1 MENAHKILITGWLG
15 YIWSHTAVVFG
26 QAGYDLVIVDNLSN
40 SHIGVLDAIAQLIWY
55 KPKFY
60 EADIRNTNALEKIFE
75 ENSDID
81 WVIHFAAKKAVWES
95 CQDPFL
101 YYDNNIQGTTTLL
114 KTMLNYNVKN
124 IVFSSSATVYDAL
137 KLIPPFSENDRLNT
151 NNPYGT
157 TKLMMEYLLK
167 DMSSYKNFNSVI
179 LRYFNP
185 IWAHSSWLIW
195 ETPKWIPSNLVPF
208 IYKVAKWEIWK
219 LNVWWN
225 DYKTDDGTWVRDYI
239 HVMDVAEAH
248 LASYKH
254 ILDYIQFQTMAENQ
268 VWLYDIFNIWTW
280 HGQSVKEI
288 IEISE
293 KITEKNIEY
302 EISPRRPWDIDISI
316 ANPLK
321 AKQVLW
327 REATRSIFQS
337 IEDWRKFVNNQDS
350 IETSQEI
357 KHNSSPKQVLKP
369 KSKKK

>member
-1 MENAHKILITGWLG
+1 MENSHKILITGGLG
-15 YIWSHTAVVFG
+15 YIGSHTAVVFG

-40 SHIGVLDAIAQLIWY
+40 SHIGVLDAIAQLIGY

-60 EADIRNTNALEKIFE
+60 EADIRNLNSLEKIFE

-81 WVIHFAAKKAVWES
+81 GVIHFAAKKAVGES

-101 YYDNNIQGTTTLL
+101 YYDNNIQGTTNLL
-114 KTMLNYNVKN
+114 KVMLNYNIKN
-124 IVFSSSATVYDAL
+124 MVFSSSATVYDAL

-185 IWAHSSWLIW
+185 IGAHSSGLIG
-195 ETPKWIPSNLVPF
+195 ETPKGIPSNLVPF
-208 IYKVAKWEIWK
+208 VYKVAKGEIGK
-219 LNVWWN
+219 LNVWGN
-225 DYKTDDGTWVRDYI
+225 DYKTDDGTGVRDYI

-268 VWLYDIFNIWTW
+268 VGLYDIFNIGTG

-288 IEISE
+288 IEIAE
-293 KITEKNIEY
+293 KITEKKI
-302 EISPRRPWDIDISI
+302 
-316 ANPLK
+316 
-321 AKQVLW
+321 
-327 REATRSIFQS
+327 
-337 IEDWRKFVNNQDS
+337 
-350 IETSQEI
+350 
-357 KHNSSPKQVLKP
+357 
-369 KSKKK
+369 